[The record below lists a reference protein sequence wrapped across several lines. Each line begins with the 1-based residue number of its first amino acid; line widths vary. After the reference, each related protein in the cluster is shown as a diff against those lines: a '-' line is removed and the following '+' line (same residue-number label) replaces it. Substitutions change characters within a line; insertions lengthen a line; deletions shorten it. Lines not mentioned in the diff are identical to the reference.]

1 MMMKLKNRILGI
13 LLLFTLLPLSIFGG
27 FSIYQTNRK
36 IDDMTECN
44 LATVSENQRI
54 NIKNFCE
61 DRKSEMEM
69 VANYAMTQAAIK
81 ESVGEPS
88 PYDAGKVDL
97 EYINNVLKERKK
109 YGVFVASISILDKD
123 FRVVASSES
132 YEIRE
137 ISKMKYSNERFH
149 TGGFIMGD
157 VYERNIDDESKKL
170 IPAYVGVYDEER
182 LLGYIAE
189 ELDTAY
195 FDELRL
201 NMDSLAAGTF
211 YLLDGNGMIIT
222 AGDTKQKKSLSH
234 FVTDS
239 SERNSFQKAWDE
251 VDHNSNP
258 VGKIYYKYRG
268 DSYVTYYSDVD
279 NTNWGMR
286 LTENLSAQRQTGRSY
301 TVMLCFAFVFFVLA
315 IFIVQI
321 FITKNVL
328 APIEQIMNV
337 FNDIK
342 ATQDYSKRLPKSNS
356 VEMNQLSDE
365 INGLLTHIED
375 ENIQEKERQR
385 HLRELAECDP
395 LTGINNKKAIEQK
408 MLAMVQSA
416 TDKKVRIS
424 VGFLDIDDFKDY
436 NTNYGHQEGD
446 NVIKFVANTLKD
458 NFKGEVGRNGGDEFV
473 FGYEGDI
480 SKEELDRKVKKVYD
494 ILNKGY
500 KRGDLLKNMS
510 VPCSIGIVTAIGGSF
525 DYAKLLKEA
534 DNAMY
539 DAKINGK
546 NTYVIREL

>member
-13 LLLFTLLPLSIFGG
+13 LLLFILLPLSIFGA

-301 TVMLCFAFVFFVLA
+301 TVMLCLAFVFFVLA